1 LLPLAVVKPGQFHAP
16 IGETDRAA
24 AAAARGF
31 CDRLER
37 PSPPQASGDIVTAD
51 PWPTEIRLLDNGR
64 QLRVT
69 FDDAASFT
77 LSAELL
83 RVRSPSA
90 EVQGHAPADR
100 KTVGGKRAVAIIAV
114 APVGNYAV
122 RLDFD
127 DMHRTGIYTWR
138 YLRQLGE
145 TADASFA
152 AYLEELAARG
162 LDRDRPGEA

>member
-1 LLPLAVVKPGQFHAP
+1 MQESKAP
-16 IGETDRAA
+16 EI
-24 AAAARGF
+24 
-31 CDRLER
+31 
-37 PSPPQASGDIVTAD
+37 QVD
-51 PWPTEIRLLDNGR
+51 PWPSEIRVLDGGR
-64 QLRVT
+64 TLRAA
-69 FDDAASFT
+69 FDDGAVFS

-90 EVQGHAPADR
+90 EVQGHSAADR
-100 KTVGGKRAVAIIAV
+100 KTIGGKRRVAIIAV

-127 DMHRTGIYTWR
+127 DTHSTGIYTWR

-145 TADASFA
+145 TAAESFE

-162 LDRDRPGEA
+162 LNRDLPGEK

>member
-1 LLPLAVVKPGQFHAP
+1 M
-16 IGETDRAA
+16 
-24 AAAARGF
+24 
-31 CDRLER
+31 
-37 PSPPQASGDIVTAD
+37 TAE

-64 QLRVT
+64 NLRVA
-69 FDDAASFT
+69 FDDGAT
-77 LSAELL
+77 YTMSAELL

-90 EVQGHAPADR
+90 EVQGHSAADR
-100 KTVGGKRAVAIIAV
+100 KTVGGKRNVAIIAI

-138 YLRQLGE
+138 YLRQLG
-145 TADASFA
+145 AGAQASFS

>member
-1 LLPLAVVKPGQFHAP
+1 M
-16 IGETDRAA
+16 
-24 AAAARGF
+24 
-31 CDRLER
+31 
-37 PSPPQASGDIVTAD
+37 TAE

-64 QLRVT
+64 NLRVT
-69 FDDAASFT
+69 FDDGSAFT

-90 EVQGHAPADR
+90 EVQGHSPADQ
-100 KTVGGKRAVAIIAV
+100 KTVGGKRNVTIIAV

-122 RLDFD
+122 KLDFD

-145 TADASFA
+145 SAEASFA
-152 AYLEELAARG
+152 AYLGELKAKG

>member
-1 LLPLAVVKPGQFHAP
+1 MQEIKA
-16 IGETDRAA
+16 
-24 AAAARGF
+24 
-31 CDRLER
+31 LE
-37 PSPPQASGDIVTAD
+37 PKSE
-51 PWPTEIRLLDNGR
+51 PWPSEIRVLDDGR
-64 QLRVT
+64 TLRIAYDDGAT
-69 FDDAASFT
+69 FS

-90 EVQGHAPADR
+90 EVQGHSPADR
-100 KTVGGKRAVAIIAV
+100 KTVGGKRKVAILAV

-145 TADASFA
+145 TAEASFN
-152 AYLEELAARG
+152 AYLDELADKG
-162 LDRDRPGEA
+162 LDRDRQGEK